1 MQYPIRIAEENGEYL
16 VTCRDVPELNAIANN
31 QASALQEALDA
42 FETAL
47 MIYMDDR
54 LEIPKPSELESGEVM
69 LFLPIRV
76 SAKVA
81 LYNEMLEQKVSKANL
96 AKRLSWSQ
104 KQVDRLWDLGHSTK
118 LESIEEAFLKLG
130 KRLDI
135 CFS

>member
-1 MQYPIRIAEENGEYL
+1 MQYPILVKKVDKEYL
-16 VTCRDVPELNAIANN
+16 VSSRDIPELNAIADNYEN
-31 QASALQEALDA
+31 ALTEALDA

-54 LEIPKPSELESGEVM
+54 KPIPKASELHEGEVM
-69 LFLPIRV
+69 LFLPVRV

-81 LYNEMLEQKVSKANL
+81 LYNEMLEQKVSKAEL
-96 AKRLSWSQ
+96 AKRMHWGQ

-118 LESIEEAFLKLG
+118 LEAIEKAFLSLG

-135 CFS
+135 CFV